1 MMATPIHPWRLILC
15 SASPRRRQ
23 LLQGLD
29 LPVEITSVDVDE
41 TPPPGLP
48 PEQVAEHLARKKAEA
63 WTGTLDADQVLVTAD
78 TTVLLD
84 TDNGTVLLNKPADPT
99 DAKQM
104 LTMLSGRTHRVIT
117 GVCLRTSTQTDSF
130 ADTALVTF
138 RTLSADDIAYYVA
151 AHRPLDKAGAYGVQD
166 WIGYTAVTRIEGS
179 FYTVMGLPMH
189 RVWEGLVRIST
200 ALDATSSK

>member
-1 MMATPIHPWRLILC
+1 MMHPPIHPWRLILC

-41 TPPPGLP
+41 TPPPGMP
-48 PEQVAEHLARKKAEA
+48 VDQVAEHLARKKAEA
-63 WTGTLDADQVLVTAD
+63 WSGSLASDQVLVAAD
-78 TTVLLD
+78 TTVVLD
-84 TDNGTVLLNKPADPT
+84 LPSGSLLLNKPVDEAE
-99 DAKQM
+99 ACRM
-104 LTMLSGRTHRVIT
+104 LTQLAGHTHRVVT
-117 GVCLRTSTQTDSF
+117 GVCLRTASRTISF

-138 RTLSADDIAYYVA
+138 RALGEADIAYYVA
-151 AHRPLDKAGAYGVQD
+151 AHKPLDKAGAYGVQD

-189 RVWEGLVRIST
+189 RVWE
-200 ALDATSSK
+200 ALAALKP

>member
-1 MMATPIHPWRLILC
+1 MTHPPIQNWRLILC

-29 LPVEITSVDVDE
+29 LPVEITRVDVDE
-41 TPPPGLP
+41 TPPVGLP

-63 WTGTLDADQVLVTAD
+63 WTGTLADDQVLVTAD

-84 TDNGTVLLNKPADPT
+84 SMDGTVLLNKPVDPAD
-99 DAKQM
+99 AERM
-104 LTMLSGRTHRVIT
+104 LAQLSGRTHRVIT
-117 GVCLRTSTQTDSF
+117 GVCLRTSTQMHSF

-138 RTLSADDIAYYVA
+138 RVLSPQDISYYVA
-151 AHRPLDKAGAYGVQD
+151 AHKPLDKAGAYGVQD

-189 RVWEGLVRIST
+189 RVWEELLAVDRMT
-200 ALDATSSK
+200 E

>member
-1 MMATPIHPWRLILC
+1 MAPPIHPWRLILC

-63 WTGTLDADQVLVTAD
+63 WTGTLAADQVLVTAD

-84 TDNGTVLLNKPADPT
+84 TGSSTALLNKPVDPAD
-99 DAKQM
+99 AEQM
-104 LTMLSGRTHRVIT
+104 LAMLSGRTHRVIT
-117 GVCLRTSTQTDSF
+117 GVCLRTSTQIHSF
-130 ADTALVTF
+130 ADTALVSF
-138 RTLSADDIAYYVA
+138 RALSAEDIAYYVA
-151 AHRPLDKAGAYGVQD
+151 AHKPLDKAGAYGVQD
-166 WIGYTAVTRIEGS
+166 WIGFTAVTRIAGS

-189 RVWEGLVRIST
+189 RVWEGLVQLSR
-200 ALDATSSK
+200 